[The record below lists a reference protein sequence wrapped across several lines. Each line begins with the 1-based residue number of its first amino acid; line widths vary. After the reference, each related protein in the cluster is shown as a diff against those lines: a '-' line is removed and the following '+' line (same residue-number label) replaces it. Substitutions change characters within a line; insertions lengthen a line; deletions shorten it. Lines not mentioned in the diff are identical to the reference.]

1 MVAVAG
7 IAAMTKLLML
17 SAALA
22 AVCGTADAQSRPA
35 VRSGTQADPG
45 SATLAKGDRQ
55 ERYELA
61 HKLVSEWG
69 PYVKAIYGEDVGPWA
84 KRLTPTLQRAS
95 TRQLRDA
102 ALADSFPAMMNGLT
116 GGKAPDAADLPG
128 GITPKALGDVAADL
142 VFTPLPQCNL
152 LDTRVVGGTFSAGVF
167 KHFKASGSSFASQGG
182 SNTNCGIPA
191 NVRALQLGV
200 TAVNPT
206 AKGYFK
212 LWPYGETQPAASSM
226 SFGPSQNTRNDI
238 VLRVSQ
244 GLAYDFTAASN
255 VGGGHLLVTVVGYY
269 APPEASALDCRYPD
283 GFETGQLLAP
293 GFDGGV
299 VAPACPAG
307 YNATMPYCWT
317 AADGVVLK
325 GVGPIANIPGQAIFC
340 HFKNSSA
347 NSAMAYASTQCC
359 RVPGR

>member
-1 MVAVAG
+1 MNK
-7 IAAMTKLLML
+7 TWLL

-22 AVCGTADAQSRPA
+22 MVCGSAFAQEQRA
-35 VRSGTQADPG
+35 VPG
-45 SATLAKGDRQ
+45 ERTERQ
-55 ERYELA
+55 ERYDLA
-61 HKLVSEWG
+61 HKIVSEWG
-69 PYVKAIYGEDVGPWA
+69 PYVKGIYGEDVGPWA
-84 KRLTPTLQRAS
+84 KRLTPTLQQADTAKLRA
-95 TRQLRDA
+95 A
-102 ALADSFPAMMNGLT
+102 ARADTFEGMMNGLT
-116 GGKAPDAADLPG
+116 GGKAPSAKALPG
-128 GITPKALGDVAADL
+128 GIAPKALGDVAADL

-152 LDTRVVGGTFSAGVF
+152 LDTRLADGAFTAGVF

-212 LWPYGETQPAASSM
+212 LWAYGETQPAASSM

-269 APPEASALDCRYPD
+269 APPEATALETTSATNAAEIPASGNAC
-283 GFETGQLLAP
+283 
-293 GFDGGV
+293 V
-299 VAPACPAG
+299 SHPACPSG
-307 YNATMPYCWT
+307 YAKTGASCY
-317 AADGVVLK
+317 
-325 GVGPIANIPGQAIFC
+325 GPG
-340 HFKNSSA
+340 SSA
-347 NSAMAYASTQCC
+347 ERFLTETGPNCCYFRNASATPFTGTAVSQCA

>member
-1 MVAVAG
+1 MKKQ
-7 IAAMTKLLML
+7 MLL
-17 SAALA
+17 AALA
-22 AVCGTADAQSRPA
+22 VMAGPVLAQGSPE
-35 VRSGTQADPG
+35 SG
-45 SATLAKGDRQ
+45 SARESRATSVPGAKGDRQ

-69 PYVKAIYGEDVGPWA
+69 PYVKAIYGEEIGPWA
-84 KRLTPTLQRAS
+84 KRLTPTLQQAS

-116 GGKAPDAADLPG
+116 GGKAPSAKALPG
-128 GITPKALGDVAADL
+128 GITPKALGDAAADL

-167 KHFKASGSSFASQGG
+167 KHFKASGASFVSQGG

-212 LWPYGETQPAASSM
+212 LWAYGETQPAASSM

-238 VLRVSQ
+238 VLQVSQ

-269 APPEASALDCRYPD
+269 APPEATALDCVTSS
-283 GFETGQLLAP
+283 GS
-293 GFDGGV
+293 V
-299 VAPACPAG
+299 SIVAGSNGRGDATCPAG
-307 YNATMPYCWT
+307 YVVTGGGYWLDPSSNQSILVTRNTTDRTSGGTQGWFVRAYNNGTTTASVQVDAT
-317 AADGVVLK
+317 
-325 GVGPIANIPGQAIFC
+325 
-340 HFKNSSA
+340 
-347 NSAMAYASTQCC
+347 CC